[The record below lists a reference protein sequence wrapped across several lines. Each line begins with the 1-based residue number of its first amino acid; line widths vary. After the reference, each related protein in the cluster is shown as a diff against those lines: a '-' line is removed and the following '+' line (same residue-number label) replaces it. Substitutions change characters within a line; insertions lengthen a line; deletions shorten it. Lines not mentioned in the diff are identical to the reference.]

1 MSSAVRDGS
10 GALAPV
16 LHELTRLA
24 GAVESERAARDQAL
38 IDALRRE
45 VAELRAAVAHLRAS
59 AAPLPAALRP
69 VVARALVGATPETG
83 GPLART
89 GPGSAA

>member
-16 LHELTRLA
+16 LHELTRIA
-24 GAVESERAARDQAL
+24 GAVETERAARDQAL
-38 IDALRRE
+38 IDALRSE

-69 VVARALVGATPETG
+69 VVARALVGATTETG
-83 GPLART
+83 GAATRS

>member
-1 MSSAVRDGS
+1 MTSAVRDGS

-16 LHELTRLA
+16 LHELTRIA
-24 GAVESERAARDQAL
+24 DAVETERAARDQAL
-38 IDALRRE
+38 IDALRKE

-69 VVARALVGATPETG
+69 VVARSLVGATAEVDRAPV
-83 GPLART
+83 RS